1 MKKNSKEYGEADQMN
16 LRVVVGLYRS
26 YFRLNRNTQK
36 LMAAYGLTVAQFGVL
51 EALYHLGDLKIG
63 EIIEKT
69 LSTSGNM
76 TVVIKNLEQ
85 DGWVSRRCDLED
97 RRACFVCITE
107 RGQKLLEEIF
117 PVHLSDLDTTLKN
130 LTETEKEAL
139 SALLK
144 KLNGL

>member
-1 MKKNSKEYGEADQMN
+1 MNKKSKQYSEANQMN

-85 DGWVSRRCDLED
+85 DGWVSRRSDPED

-107 RGQKLLEEIF
+107 RGQALLEEIF
-117 PVHLSDLDTTLKN
+117 PVHLTDLDKTLEN
-130 LTETEKEAL
+130 LAAAEKEQL
-139 SALLK
+139 SMLLK
-144 KLNGL
+144 KLNGV